1 MVQYLHFRILKF
13 YSTSVWCGL
22 YVDVDRTPK
31 KREKNWTP
39 GRYAENIL
47 VSWFSSIFWDQ
58 NTRTRR
64 FSLPW
69 VGRRRSLK
77 PWRSAWNLSWR
88 VANDR
93 RWALTALDG
102 CGKPAW
108 WFQWRKWW
116 RLSISGVMDQ
126 GLKVTEPATSEGW
139 LEKTYDWFRRVPWR
153 NAALIN
159 DLNRSWFHSNSYR
172 LRASQGI
179 PGHPRASQ
187 GIRVP
192 GLEWHLHIRPTFSG
206 PWTHSRSGGWN
217 SGGRCWRE
225 TPRKLKQKG
234 NHATFLLK
242 KTWDNHGIIIVTV
255 VETWINEKQPVFF
268 LPVVFVFPSL
278 RTFMVNFR
286 GMKHDET
293 SDLCRHW

>member
-179 PGHPRASQ
+179 PGHPRASGYQ
-187 GIRVP
+187 DWNDTSTSDRP
-192 GLEWHLHIRPTFSG
+192 SQDLERT
-206 PWTHSRSGGWN
+206 
-217 SGGRCWRE
+217 RE
-225 TPRKLKQKG
+225 
-234 NHATFLLK
+234 A
-242 KTWDNHGIIIVTV
+242 V
-255 VETWINEKQPVFF
+255 VETLEVGAEGKRQGNLNKKETTQPF
-268 LPVVFVFPSL
+268 
-278 RTFMVNFR
+278 
-286 GMKHDET
+286 
-293 SDLCRHW
+293 C